1 MTYKIKLVIILVGI
15 FSSVTTYACSQLAE
29 ISERLACQKALEE
42 SSKSRMLETYSDLY
56 DYLADINE
64 YQTQIEL
71 SQKLWTEATVQ
82 NCNVYAYFAE
92 EESVT
97 HEVTMSECM
106 TEEYRKRREF
116 LVSTKTVVEQFF

>member
-1 MTYKIKLVIILVGI
+1 MTDKIKLVFILVGI

-64 YQTQIEL
+64 YQTQIAL
-71 SQKLWTEATVQ
+71 SQKLWTETTVQ

-106 TEEYRKRREF
+106 TE
-116 LVSTKTVVEQFF
+116 